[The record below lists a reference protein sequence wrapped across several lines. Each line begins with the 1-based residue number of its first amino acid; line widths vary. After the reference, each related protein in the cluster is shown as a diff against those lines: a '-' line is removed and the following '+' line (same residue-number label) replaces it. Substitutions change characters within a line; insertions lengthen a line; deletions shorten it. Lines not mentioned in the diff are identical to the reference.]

1 MRDANRALAGVA
13 ALVEYTGVMVVA
25 TMRFILRAST
35 RRHFPADPGACRC
48 SAPATKSRE
57 RTASTLNTGC
67 QCETIAAGALQNS

>member
-13 ALVEYTGVMVVA
+13 ALVEYTGVMVFA
-25 TMRFILRAST
+25 TMRFILRASA